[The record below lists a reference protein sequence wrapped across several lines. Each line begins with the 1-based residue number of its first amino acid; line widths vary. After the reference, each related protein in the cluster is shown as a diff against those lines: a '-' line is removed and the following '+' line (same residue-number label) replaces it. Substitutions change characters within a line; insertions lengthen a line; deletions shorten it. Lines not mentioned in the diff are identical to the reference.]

1 MNKIYKENINKILED
16 KYLSYAIS
24 TIISRSLPDL
34 RDGLKPVHRRII
46 YSMYELNSRPD
57 SAFKKSARIVGDV
70 MGKFHPHGDQAIYD
84 SLVRMA
90 QDFSI
95 RYPLIEGQGNFGN
108 IDGDNPAAM
117 RYTEARLNKNSNYLL
132 DGLEENAVDYI
143 NNYDGQN
150 TEPSV
155 LPALLPN
162 ILLNGATGIAV
173 GMATNIPSHNILEIT
188 KATIEL
194 IKNSNLSNKKLLN
207 FIKGPD
213 LPTGGEINID
223 NENLSNIY
231 NKGKG
236 NFIIKSRWRKI
247 DLNKGQY
254 LIEVFEIP
262 YQINKNKII
271 ENIAKLIKDKKIP
284 IEDIWDESDTNIRII
299 IKPKNRNIEP
309 NKLMEVLFKFTD
321 LSTKFHCN
329 FNVLI
334 DGKIPKLLGLKEILN
349 NFIHY
354 RRSIVKRISIYN
366 IDKIKL
372 RIEILSGYLIVYKN
386 LDKIIKIIRNSND
399 PKKDLKKKFKLKE
412 RQILSILD
420 MKLRSLRKIEEKDVI
435 LELKKLKK
443 ELLFLNKLIK
453 NKKELDKYLINQFE
467 SYLEKFKNENYN
479 RRTIISAQKQIDNNE
494 TTLEDFKTI
503 ENITLACSMKD
514 NLKIY
519 KGHVDEKKIVF
530 NTSEKNK
537 FSLKL
542 KNNELIL
549 IFNDDGKIYTLDP
562 NLLPGGNSNGTNL
575 SFFVNIKNFSKIVS
589 VFNFKKDSNYLLI
602 SKFSKGFIYNV
613 DDQSKTNKTGKQ
625 IFKLKKNDKVLK
637 VLEITNK
644 YIAMI
649 SSLSKLLIFKID
661 EIPNL
666 NKGSGVILQKI
677 NKGEVSDAKIINIDE
692 GLEWNTGK
700 LIKKIENVKSWI
712 GKRSQVGK
720 KVPKKFNKNLKF

>member
-1 MNKIYKENINKILED
+1 MNKIYKEDINKILED

-46 YSMYELNSRPD
+46 YSMYELNSKPD

-90 QDFSI
+90 QEFSI

-132 DGLEENAVDYI
+132 HGLEENAVDYI

-150 TEPSV
+150 KEPSV

-173 GMATNIPSHNILEIT
+173 GMATNIPSHNIIEIT

-194 IKNSNLSNKKLLN
+194 IKNNNLTNKKLLN

-223 NENLSNIY
+223 NENLNNIY

-236 NFIIKSRWRKI
+236 NFIIKSRWRKVS
-247 DLNKGQY
+247 LSKGQY

-284 IEDIWDESDTNIRII
+284 IEDIWDESDANIRII

-309 NKLMEVLFKFTD
+309 KKLMDVLFKFTD

-329 FNVLI
+329 FNVLV
-334 DGKIPKLLGLKEILN
+334 DGKIPKLLGLKEILI
-349 NFIHY
+349 NFINY
-354 RRSIVKRISIYN
+354 RKSIVKRIAIFN

-386 LDKIIKIIRNSND
+386 LDKIIKIIRNSKD

-412 RQILSILD
+412 RQIISILE
-420 MKLRSLRKIEEKDVI
+420 MKLRSLRKIEEKDAI
-435 LELKKLKK
+435 LELKSLKK
-443 ELLFLNKLIK
+443 ELIFLNKLIK

-467 SYLEKFKNENYN
+467 SYLEKFKSENFK
-479 RRTIISAQKQIDNNE
+479 RKTIVTTQKEINTNI
-494 TTLEDFKTI
+494 TTLDEFRTI
-503 ENITLACSMKD
+503 ENITLACSIKD
-514 NLKIY
+514 NLKVY
-519 KGHVDEKKIVF
+519 KGHIDEDKIIF
-530 NTSEKNK
+530 NSKEKNK

-542 KNNELIL
+542 KNNEQVL

-589 VFNFKKDSNYLLI
+589 IFKFEKDSKYLLI
-602 SKFSKGFIYNV
+602 SKFSKGFIYKT
-613 DDQSKTNKTGKQ
+613 DDQSKTNKTGKKL
-625 IFKLKKNDKVLK
+625 FNLKKNDKLFK
-637 VLEITNK
+637 VLTITND
-644 YIAMI
+644 YIAI
-649 SSLSKLLIFKID
+649 VSSLAKLLIFNVD
-661 EIPNL
+661 EIPYL
-666 NKGSGVILQKI
+666 TKGSGVILQKI
-677 NKGEVSDAKIINIDE
+677 KNGEIKDAKNIDINE
-692 GLEWNTGK
+692 GLEWVNVK
-700 LIKKIENVKSWI
+700 QIKKLENLKPWV

-720 KVPKKFNKNLKF
+720 KVPKKFKKDLKF